1 MRFSISKC
9 KGFKYTGF
17 KYIGIILVML
27 VCSIAKLN
35 AQDTTFN
42 VDGQKFTLSD
52 AIVRNNFDY
61 KDILQKIKEDTSFYK
76 AFKTLRTIGYSSYN
90 YIQMKDKNEKVVAT
104 LNSKTKQ
111 TRKDNCRTMEVLEE
125 QVTGN
130 LRDASGDYN
139 YVTPSLYA
147 SLFFTK
153 GTICGETNIVKGK
166 QRTIRGSGIE
176 KAKEQLKMLFFNPGK
191 KIAGIPFIGDKLD
204 LYDESAHELY
214 DYKLDYVDYHGQ
226 LVYVFDVQPKQDLGF
241 FKQDRVVVDQMITWF
256 NPRTLEV
263 LGRNY
268 SLSYKAGVY
277 DFNVQMEVE
286 MTYFNG
292 VLVPKILRYKGNWD
306 VVFKKRER
314 GLFTATLFDFKAAQ

>member
-1 MRFSISKC
+1 
-9 KGFKYTGF
+9 
-17 KYIGIILVML
+17 
-27 VCSIAKLN
+27 
-35 AQDTTFN
+35 
-42 VDGQKFTLSD
+42 
-52 AIVRNNFDY
+52 
-61 KDILQKIKEDTSFYK
+61 
-76 AFKTLRTIGYSSYN
+76 
-90 YIQMKDKNEKVVAT
+90 
-104 LNSKTKQ
+104 
-111 TRKDNCRTMEVLEE
+111 MEVLEE
-125 QVTGN
+125 QVSGN
-130 LRDASGDYN
+130 LRDASGSYN

-166 QRTIRGSGIE
+166 VREISGSGID

-191 KIAGIPFIGDKLD
+191 KIAGIPLIGNKLD
-204 LYDESAHELY
+204 LYDISAHELY

-241 FKQDRVVVDQMITWF
+241 INKNRVVVDQMITWF
-256 NPRTLEV
+256 NPKTLEV

-306 VVFKKRER
+306 VIFKKREI
-314 GLFTATLFDFKAAQ
+314 GLFTATLFDYKAAE

>member
-1 MRFSISKC
+1 MLSQKSFIFSIA
-9 KGFKYTGF
+9 F
-17 KYIGIILVML
+17 I
-27 VCSIAKLN
+27 CSMSSY
-35 AQDTTFN
+35 AQDSL
-42 VDGQKFTLSD
+42 VDVNNAKFTLTD
-52 AIVRNNFDY
+52 AVVRNHFDY

-90 YIQMKDKNEKVVAT
+90 HIEMLDANQKQMAS

-111 TRKDNCRTMEVLEE
+111 LKIGDCRSMQVLEE

-130 LRDASGDYN
+130 LRDAKGNYN
-139 YVTPSLYA
+139 YTTPALYA

-153 GTICGETNIVKGK
+153 GTICGETNIVSGK
-166 QRTIRGSGIE
+166 NRVIQGSGID

-191 KIAGIPFIGDKLD
+191 KIKGIPFVGDKLD

-226 LVYVFDVQPKQDLGF
+226 LVYVFTVQPKADLGIF
-241 FKQDRVVVDQMITWF
+241 AKDRVVVDQMTTWF
-256 NPRTLEV
+256 NPKTLEV

-277 DFNVQMEVE
+277 DFNVSMEVE
-286 MTYFNG
+286 LDYFNG
-292 VLVPKILRYKGNWD
+292 LLVPKILRYKGNWD
-306 VVFKKRER
+306 VIFKKRER
-314 GLFTATLFDFKAAQ
+314 GLFTATLFDFEKAQ

>member
-1 MRFSISKC
+1 MCFTSSKC

-17 KYIGIILVML
+17 KYIGTMLLML
-27 VCSIAKLN
+27 VLN
-35 AQDTTFN
+35 VNVYAQDTTFN
-42 VDGQKFTLSD
+42 DGGQKFTLSD

-61 KDILQKIKEDTSFYK
+61 KAILQRIKEDTSFYK

-125 QVTGN
+125 KVTGN
-130 LRDASGDYN
+130 LRDAFGNYN

-166 QRTIRGSGIE
+166 VREIRGSGIE

-191 KIAGIPFIGDKLD
+191 KIAGIPLIGNKLD

-214 DYKLDYVDYHGQ
+214 DYKLDYVEYHGQ

-241 FKQDRVVVDQMITWF
+241 INKNRVVVDQMITWF
-256 NPRTLEV
+256 DPRTLEV

-286 MTYFNG
+286 MTHFNG
-292 VLVPKILRYKGNWD
+292 LLVPKILRYKGNWD
-306 VVFKKRER
+306 VVFKKREI

>member
-1 MRFSISKC
+1 MHIHLK
-9 KGFKYTGF
+9 KYLLASFGLIVF
-17 KYIGIILVML
+17 
-27 VCSIAKLN
+27 IAPAI
-35 AQDTTFN
+35 AQDSTIN
-42 VDGQKFTLSD
+42 DQGQKFTLTD
-52 AIVRNNFDY
+52 AIVRNHFDY
-61 KDILQKIKEDTSFYK
+61 KDILKRIKEDTSFYK

-90 YIQMKDKNEKVVAT
+90 HIEMKDKNEVVVAT

-111 TRKDNCRTMEVLEE
+111 TRKNNCRSMEVLEE
-125 QVTGN
+125 TTTGN
-130 LRDASGDYN
+130 LRHPSGEYN

-153 GTICGETNIVKGK
+153 GTICGETNVVAGKKRIV
-166 QRTIRGSGIE
+166 QGSSME

-191 KIAGIPFIGDKLD
+191 KIPGIPFIGNKLD
-204 LYDESAHELY
+204 LYDESAHERY

-226 LVYVFDVQPKQDLGF
+226 LAYVFDVQPKQDLGF
-241 FKQDRVVVDQMITWF
+241 FEKDRVVVDQMITWF
-256 NPRTLEV
+256 NPKTLEV

-292 VLVPKILRYKGNWD
+292 QLVPKILRYKGNWD

-314 GLFTATLFDFKAAQ
+314 GLFTATLFDYKVGE